1 MKYLFAIALSL
12 ITLFGLNA
20 QEMHCNLVRLPFEQV
35 INESKHIVLAEVSSS
50 VSHWNEQKTRIYTYS
65 EIRVI
70 EDWSGNSPSSI
81 TLITEG
87 GSVDG
92 MDHIFSDRID
102 LSTDE
107 QLVVL
112 LQEVPKHWT
121 GIQRHENAFAV
132 TASLQGIYRINQHDH
147 AVQDP
152 FQRFKNLTELRSAV
166 SEQAGNGYRQI
177 QPSLVLPHDHVNGSA
192 VAAVSSLSPTSITAG
207 TRSILT
213 ISGSGFGAIRGA
225 GFVEFTTATGA
236 FVQPLAKDYV
246 SWSDVQIRV
255 MVPSRL
261 AIGNAFDN
269 AAASGQVRVTP
280 AGGAA
285 SLSPGA
291 ITVPYALFN
300 NFSSAL
306 DSSLIMNLS
315 GQNASGGYA
324 LQFNDQFQT
333 LGIDAKPTFTRVI
346 SKWNCA
352 TQVNWSISTS
362 TTSVRQTGADGINVI
377 TDDVLSPLPTGVA
390 GRGENFV
397 ATCGTG
403 VNQKSVTVQQDIIFS
418 LAPAGFVWNLGAGNA
433 PAGQIDF
440 ETVALH
446 EVGHLHQLAHTRNT
460 SAEVMAAS
468 LASGVSK
475 KNLTQN
481 DINGGRDVMARSA
494 ISVGCSTPA
503 HTPAPGVITI
513 TSSSTYPTCVGSI
526 ITFTAT
532 TTNVAS
538 DAVLQWKRNGVNA
551 GQGTFLTINNPVNNE
566 IVTCEVTNCF
576 QVVSS
581 PITVTLLQNPAQNI
595 FGSTCLQSSG
605 AVTAEYSINDGGF
618 ATGTQLAVII
628 WTLPAGV
635 TFAGQDNTSQ
645 VNLNF
650 APSFTSGQITC
661 EFFSLFCN
669 KTVLGT
675 INVSRSN
682 LATISY
688 TGSFCKTNS
697 SPVNVTRTGV
707 AGGLYSA
714 SPNGLNINTSTG
726 AILPSASTP
735 GTYIVRYMVF
745 NNGGCAQYETQTTVT
760 ILPSPSAAFSYSQAS
775 FCKSVSAQSP
785 TISGVTGGT
794 FTRTPAGL
802 TINATTGVITPSSS
816 TAGTYTVTYT
826 IPASGTCSSVSSTQT
841 VTIFNVLPAT
851 GAISGTATNACGV
864 TRTYSVATVAG
875 ATSYQWTIPPGAI
888 PVGSVTGNSITLNIP
903 ASFVTG
909 FLKVKAISPTLCTNN
924 ESSLLLQGTP
934 ATPGNINV
942 GTINILALTAPVAIT
957 AVSGATSYNWTVTGG
972 TIVSGQGS
980 TSIVVHLNSG
990 STSVTVCVRAV
1001 SACGTSAPSC
1011 KTFNGPLFSPEE
1023 LHSEKAILEAGS
1035 TFKTMPVVY
1044 PNPATD
1050 LLTVS
1055 FGEDWTTKNIRFE
1068 LTDITGKRQST
1079 NMLPLDNTS
1088 LFQISISNLKPGL
1101 YFLRVLDSENAQTI
1115 RFIKE

>member
-1 MKYLFAIALSL
+1 
-12 ITLFGLNA
+12 
-20 QEMHCNLVRLPFEQV
+20 MHCNLVRLPFGQV
-35 INESKHIVLAEVSSS
+35 MNESKHIVLAEVSST

-65 EIRVI
+65 EIRVL
-70 EDWSGNSPSSI
+70 EDWKGNSPSTI

-87 GSVDG
+87 GTVDG

-102 LSTDE
+102 LAIDE
-107 QLVVL
+107 QIVLL
-112 LQEVPKHWT
+112 LQEVPKHWK
-121 GIQRHENAFAV
+121 GIQRHENTFAV
-132 TASLQGIYRINQHDH
+132 TASLQGIYRINKNDFS
-147 AVQDP
+147 VQDP
-152 FQRFKNLTELRSAV
+152 FHRFKNLEELQLVVNEHTGS
-166 SEQAGNGYRQI
+166 GYRQI
-177 QPSLVLPHDHVNGSA
+177 HPSLVLPHDHVIGST
-192 VAAVSSLSPTSITAG
+192 AATVSSLSPTNITAG

-213 ISGSGFGAIRGA
+213 INGSGFGAVRGT
-225 GFVEFTTATGA
+225 GFVEFTTASND

-246 SWSDVQIRV
+246 SWSDAQIRV

-261 AIGNAFDN
+261 AAGNDFAN
-269 AAASGQVRVTP
+269 AAATGQVRVTP
-280 AGGAA
+280 AGGTA
-285 SLSPGA
+285 SLSPGS

-300 NFSSAL
+300 NFGTPN
-306 DSSLIMNLS
+306 DTSLIMTLT
-315 GQNASGGYA
+315 GQNASGGYTF
-324 LQFNDQFQT
+324 QFNNQFQT
-333 LGIDAKPTFTRVI
+333 LGVDAIPTFTRVI

-352 TQVNWSISTS
+352 TQVNWSISNS
-362 TTSVRQTGADGINVI
+362 TTAVRETGSDGINVI
-377 TDDVLSPLPTGVA
+377 TDDVQTPLPPGVA
-390 GRGENFV
+390 GRGENFI

-403 VNQKSVTVQQDIIFS
+403 TNQKSITVQQDIIFS
-418 LAPAGFVWNLGAGNA
+418 TAPANFAWNLGAGNA
-433 PAGQIDF
+433 GAGQIDF

-446 EVGHLHQLAHTRNT
+446 EVGHLQQLAHTKNT
-460 SAEVMAAS
+460 SAEVMASSISVGA
-468 LASGVSK
+468 SK

-481 DINGGRDVMARSA
+481 DINGGRDVMARST
-494 ISVGCSTPA
+494 ISAQCTFPA
-503 HTPAPGVITI
+503 HTPAPGIITI

-526 ITFTAT
+526 ISFTAST
-532 TTNVAS
+532 SNVAPGS
-538 DAVLQWKRNGVNA
+538 VLQWKRNGVNA
-551 GQGTFLTINNPVNNE
+551 GQGTILSINNPVNNE
-566 IVTCEVTNCF
+566 VVTCEVSNCF
-576 QVVSS
+576 QVVSN

-595 FGSTCLQSSG
+595 FGSTCLQASG

-635 TFAGQDNTSQ
+635 SFAGQDNTAQ
-645 VNLNF
+645 VSLNF

-688 TGSFCKTNS
+688 TGSFCKTNTTA
-697 SPVNVTRTGV
+697 VNVTRTGV
-707 AGGLYSA
+707 AGGVYSA

-745 NNGGCAQYETQTTVT
+745 NNGGCAQFETQTTVT
-760 ILPSPSAAFSYSQAS
+760 ILPSPSAAFSYAQAS
-775 FCKSVSAQSP
+775 FCKSNSAQTP
-785 TISGVTGGT
+785 TITGVTGGT
-794 FTRTPAGL
+794 FTRSPAGL

-816 TAGTYTVTYT
+816 TAGTFTVTYT

-841 VTIFNVLPAT
+841 VTILNVLPAT

-875 ATSYQWTIPPGAI
+875 ATSFQWTIPPGAT

-903 ASFVTG
+903 SNFVTG
-909 FLKVKAISPTLCTNN
+909 FLKVKAISPTACTNN

-934 ATPGNINV
+934 ASPGTITV
-942 GTINILALTAPVAIT
+942 GTINIIALTAPVSIT
-957 AVSGATSYNWTVTGG
+957 AVSGASSYNWTVTGG

-1011 KTFNGPLFSPEE
+1011 KTFNGPLFSSEE
-1023 LHSEKAILEAGS
+1023 IHSEKAIQETAS
-1035 TFKTMPVVY
+1035 AFKSIPVVY

-1050 LLTVS
+1050 LLTVA
-1055 FGEDWTTKNIRFE
+1055 FGDDWTSKNIRFE
-1068 LTDITGKRQST
+1068 LTDITGKLQSA
-1079 NMLPLDNTS
+1079 NSMQLDNTS